1 MKEKTGILKR
11 TPLLFWLIMLFVCF
25 ACQKVSENKRPEFIG
40 FWHSSRGDDGCAYI
54 NINADGTGEYYIRFN
69 YDREKTYSGR
79 IRVNDKH
86 IYIAG
91 KDRFDIIEYPHMI
104 DTTVEHVIIHNHT
117 DYAYETANWKM
128 VLYGLKPNAL
138 HICGEWTYYK
148 ADY

>member
-1 MKEKTGILKR
+1 MKEKTGMLKR
-11 TPLLFWLIMLFVCF
+11 TPSLFLFIFLIVFS
-25 ACQKVSENKRPEFIG
+25 ACQKVSEDKRPEFIG
-40 FWHSSRGDDGCAYI
+40 FWHSKFGDSGCASI
-54 NINADGTGEYYIRFN
+54 HIKSDGSGAYCIR
-69 YDREKTYSGR
+69 YDYEESKVYSGT

-104 DTTVEHVIIHNHT
+104 DTTIERVYISNHF
-117 DYAYETANWKM
+117 DNSYKIGNWKM